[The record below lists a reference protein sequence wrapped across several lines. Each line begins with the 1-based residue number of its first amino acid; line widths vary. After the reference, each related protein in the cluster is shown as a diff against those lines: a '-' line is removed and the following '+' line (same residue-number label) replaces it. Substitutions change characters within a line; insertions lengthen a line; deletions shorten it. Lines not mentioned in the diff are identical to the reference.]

1 MKELKDK
8 PKKQLNNPFGAY
20 AHYSGLVFQMAA
32 IIGVGT
38 FIGYRLDVHY
48 KTDKPL
54 FTAGFSLLSVLAAI
68 FVVIRQLLSNSHKK
82 SK

>member
-1 MKELKDK
+1 
-8 PKKQLNNPFGAY
+8 
-20 AHYSGLVFQMAA
+20 MAA